1 MNALKLAT
9 EAGRLHNR
17 IAAIM
22 LHIRRYDSQS
32 IARLAE
38 DSGVSRSEVSRLLR
52 GRVNPSYVIVERIHL
67 CLEKYAGRRLNL
79 REIVSETGSYPTAYV
94 CDLLKCKGC
103 LPAYTVNEFG
113 DRLPEYRDWKGGRWS
128 GNVAPMIRT
137 NERHNSE

>member
-1 MNALKLAT
+1 MNALKQAT

-52 GRVNPSYVIVERIHL
+52 GEVNPSYVIVERIHL
-67 CLEKYAGRRLNL
+67 CLEKHTGRRLNL
-79 REIVSETGSYPTAYV
+79 REIVSGTGEYPTAYV
-94 CDLLKCKGC
+94 CDLMKCKGC
-103 LPAYTVNEFG
+103 LPAYAFNEVG
-113 DRLPEYRDWKGGRWS
+113 DRLPAYHDWKGGRWS
-128 GNVAPMIRT
+128 GNVPPMTRK
-137 NERHNSE
+137 NERRNSE